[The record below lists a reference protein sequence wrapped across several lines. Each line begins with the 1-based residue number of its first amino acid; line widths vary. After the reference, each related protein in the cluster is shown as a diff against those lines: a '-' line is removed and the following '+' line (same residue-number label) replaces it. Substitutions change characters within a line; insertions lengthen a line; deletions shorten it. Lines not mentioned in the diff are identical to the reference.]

1 MKYSSRVTEILN
13 SQNVEKDE
21 NNDVKVKLSG
31 SQLDGYIKENEE
43 LKAKIAELEAKNP
56 ENIKLSKDGLDVA
69 NEAEKEIVDEDKVE
83 IKLSDEAKE
92 KIANLE
98 KELSELKKNAKV
110 KLSNLHALVFEVKD
124 REIKDGMANIIND
137 MSADVEGDK

>member
-1 MKYSSRVTEILN
+1 MKYSSRVNEILN

-92 KIANLE
+92 KIASLE
-98 KELSELKKNAKV
+98 EDLNKLKENVKV
-110 KLSNLHALVFEVKD
+110 KLSNLHALAFEVKD
-124 REIKDGMANIIND
+124 REIKDGITNIVND
-137 MSADVEGDK
+137 MNDSLEGDK